1 MPNELHTMPLKI
13 EKLLSS
19 RKVQSLE
26 LDEFGAYIK
35 LLCYSWLE
43 GGALPKQCLSNA
55 KAMSKLLGISDD
67 NATRIIANVLDVFF
81 IKSGDFYT
89 NSTLTEVY
97 LEVQSRHEKRVKA
110 GRIGGLKQC
119 SSNAQAMLKQKPSNQ
134 SQSQSQSQILKEIL
148 KKNIIPPEIE
158 WVREYAKENFPQLDA
173 EEFMSHYGAR
183 GWKLKTTK
191 MVDWQA
197 SVTTW
202 KKNYEKEHGKNYKP
216 MVFSKIPQQ
225 SSDKILSD
233 LGFDKATGELK

>member
-1 MPNELHTMPLKI
+1 MPLKI

-55 KAMSKLLGISDD
+55 KAMGKLLGISDD

-134 SQSQSQSQILKEIL
+134 SQSQSQILKEIV
-148 KKNIIPPEIE
+148 KKKFTPPTFSEFE
-158 WVREYAKENFPQLDA
+158 TYCKTDLREYDIDPENIFKAYELNN
-173 EEFMSHYGAR
+173 
-183 GWKLKTTK
+183 WKDSQGSQIKNWKMKVRQVWCKKKKTEIS
-191 MVDWQA
+191 Q
-197 SVTTW
+197 S
-202 KKNYEKEHGKNYKP
+202 G
-216 MVFSKIPQQ
+216 FSIGQKHHE
-225 SSDKILSD
+225 SSPNP
-233 LGFDKATGELK
+233 LGD